1 MRCAWLACW
10 LLLSPLALA
19 EPLRRGALLL
29 ELPAAWTVD
38 PPQIDDES
46 LSAVLRTPRG
56 STVVIRHYAQGGESL
71 DDAFRRLRY
80 SVVLRQEGQVQ
91 TREALQLQGHRVERV
106 AYRAR
111 SERGPMKDFLR
122 YFWHQQGELWVV
134 HAICSTQKNLD
145 ATEFDQLVR
154 GIQVRPLEGEEA
166 SGKDQ
171 QIQEPPRFEQT
182 P

>member
-1 MRCAWLACW
+1 MRLALAW
-10 LLLSPLALA
+10 LLLTLLAPA

-29 ELPAAWTVD
+29 EVPANWTVD
-38 PPQIDDES
+38 PPQDEDES
-46 LSAVLRTPRG
+46 LSAVLRSPRG

-91 TREALQLQGHRVERV
+91 ARQALKLQGRRVERV

-111 SERGPMKDFLR
+111 SERGAMKDFLR
-122 YFWHQQGELWVV
+122 YFWHQHGELWVV
-134 HAICSTQKNLD
+134 HAICSPQKSLD
-145 ATEFDQLVR
+145 MPEFDQLVTS
-154 GIQVRPLEGEEA
+154 IQIEALESEETP
-166 SGKDQ
+166 SQDQ
-171 QIQEPPRFEQT
+171 QIQESPRLQQA

>member
-1 MRCAWLACW
+1 MRFAWLACW
-10 LLLSPLALA
+10 LLVSPLALA
-19 EPLRRGALLL
+19 EPLLRGALLL

-38 PPQIDDES
+38 PPQVDDES

-91 TREALQLQGHRVERV
+91 TREALRLQGHRVERV

-134 HAICSTQKNLD
+134 HAICSPHRGLD
-145 ATEFDQLVR
+145 AAEFDQLVR
-154 GIQVRPLEGEEA
+154 GIQVQPLEGEEA
-166 SGKDQ
+166 AG
-171 QIQEPPRFEQT
+171 QEEQVHQSPGLQQT